1 MILAE
6 PTKQGAGVTLFGDYW
21 DLCSLRGTIIHLGK
35 GAPLSENLSDLV
47 LDLADNI
54 EQAYQ
59 EGQEKRVFG
68 DNEFEKVTYYGVSVI
83 WPIFLFNV
91 GLLRWSAEARTLT
104 KDHQADLF
112 RLEACAEDA
121 LTAYDPKAGK
131 LCYQWLEKFKGY
143 SETYSAQFVSHIAL
157 NYVSCGKPG
166 KTRFAKLPE
175 FLRMFS
181 PDSPEHNSFATH
193 MLKIAKENHC
203 TPEDI
208 DYVVEWPKFKW

>member
-6 PTKQGAGVTLFGDYW
+6 PTKQGAGLTLFGDYW

-35 GAPLSENLSDLV
+35 GEPLSENLSDLV
-47 LDLADNI
+47 LDLADSI
-54 EQAYQ
+54 EKSCQ
-59 EGQEKRVFG
+59 EGREKRVFG
-68 DNEFEKVTYYGVSVI
+68 DSAIDKVTYYGVSVI

-91 GLLRWSAEARTLT
+91 GLLKWSAGFCTLT
-104 KDHQADLF
+104 KDHQADLC

-121 LTAYDPKAGK
+121 LTAYDAKAGK
-131 LCYQWLEKFKGY
+131 LCHQWLETFTGF
-143 SETYSAQFVSHIAL
+143 SESYSAQFVSHIAL

-166 KTRFAKLPE
+166 KSRFATLPE

-181 PDSPEHNSFATH
+181 PDSPEHKSFATH
-193 MLKIAKENHC
+193 MLKIAKENNC
-203 TPEDI
+203 APEDI